1 MQAFY
6 SRRAVRL
13 KVKSERRGADI
24 EKRWDQSIVRRADP
38 ARGDRVNLV
47 WVTRREVQMK
57 VLYGKY
63 PRLGM
68 VALIASIALASGAAK
83 KWC

>member
-1 MQAFY
+1 LQGFY
-6 SRRAVRL
+6 RAASAL
-13 KVKSERRGADI
+13 PKVKSERRDADI
-24 EKRWDQSIVRRADP
+24 EKRWDQSMLDAQTRR
-38 ARGDRVNLV
+38 V
-47 WVTRREVQMK
+47 VTGSSRQGHRREVEMK

>member
-1 MQAFY
+1 
-6 SRRAVRL
+6 
-13 KVKSERRGADI
+13 VKSERRDADI
-24 EKRWDQSIVRRADP
+24 EKRWDQSMLDAQTRR
-38 ARGDRVNLV
+38 V
-47 WVTRREVQMK
+47 VTGSSRKGHRREVEMK

>member
-1 MQAFY
+1 LQEVYGDAPSASKVQSE
-6 SRRAVRL
+6 SRD
-13 KVKSERRGADI
+13 ADI
-24 EKRWDQSIVRRADP
+24 EKRWDQSMLYAQTRR
-38 ARGDRVNLV
+38 V
-47 WVTRREVQMK
+47 VTGSSRKGHRREVEMK